1 MLDQK
6 LLNLLLRVIENDF
19 FVSMGY
25 VSLVRHDGSIDEKK
39 FGERLDEI
47 VKKSILKNI
56 PGRQLMAQ
64 LDFEDRALLGASFLR
79 MISNLDYNKL
89 AL

>member
-1 MLDQK
+1 
-6 LLNLLLRVIENDF
+6 
-19 FVSMGY
+19 
-25 VSLVRHDGSIDEKK
+25 
-39 FGERLDEI
+39 
-47 VKKSILKNI
+47 
-56 PGRQLMAQ
+56 MAQ